1 MSKHRCSHEGL
12 CMIPPHPKLRDQLKT
27 ELQQLNEASQLA
39 GPLKRVTEPVRP
51 GMNDGLIIPGDHFE
65 PGTPLQ
71 RVRNAAAE
79 RAPLRGTVRVVVV
92 LAEFEDLKIK
102 AAHNKKHFEDIF
114 FAARNSVKQYFAEVS
129 RGLIDIQGEIV
140 GPLMMP
146 RKLKTYAH
154 GESGMSNAQPN
165 ARTLARDAAEAANGQ
180 VNFAPYDNDGNG
192 FVDAFIVVH
201 AGRGAEET
209 GSKNDI
215 WSHKWVLPSGPYQAD
230 GTKIYAYLTVPEDAK
245 IGVCCH
251 ELGHLLFGWPD
262 LYDTDGSS
270 EGLGDWCLMAGGS
283 WNGNGDVPAHPSAW
297 CKAEQGWVNVVTQ
310 KTNEKVTIPDV
321 KDSRTVFRLWKEGA
335 NGREYFLVEN
345 RQRALYD
352 KYLPGEG
359 LLIYHVDDSVD
370 SNDDERHPKI
380 GLMQA
385 DGQEDLNHGR
395 NRGDAGDAY
404 PGTGKN
410 TEFTKTSTPSSRSY
424 GGVDTSVAVTEISKS
439 AATMTAKLAVRKAA
453 VVKKPA
459 RPPMITDIL
468 QWLRLG
474 YAPPQ
479 YMQSGQMNAL
489 RQLMTRYEPQ
499 GAIADPGWAG
509 LVEDRLAGIEAQLG
523 LLRDLILEM
532 QPAGVEEPA
541 PEEA

>member
-1 MSKHRCSHEGL
+1 MSEHFCRHDAL
-12 CMIPPHPKLRDQLKT
+12 CMIPPHPKLRDQLKA
-27 ELQQLNEASQLA
+27 ELDQLNETSQLA
-39 GPLKRVTEPVRP
+39 GPLKRVIEPGRP
-51 GMNDGLIIPGDHFE
+51 GMNDGLIIPGDQFE

-71 RVRNAAAE
+71 RVRREAAV

-102 AAHNKKHFEDIF
+102 AAHSKKHFEDIF
-114 FAARNSVKQYFAEVS
+114 FAAKNSVKQYFAEVS

-154 GESGMSNAQPN
+154 SESGMSNAQPN
-165 ARTLARDAAEAANGQ
+165 ARTLARDAAEAANGV

-230 GTKIYAYLTVPEDAK
+230 GTKVYAYLTVPEDAK

-310 KTNEKVTIPDV
+310 KNNEKVTIPDV
-321 KDSRTVFRLWKEGA
+321 KDSRTVFRLWKEGSS
-335 NGREYFLVEN
+335 GREYFLVEN

-380 GLMQA
+380 ALLQA
-385 DGQEDLNHGR
+385 DGQEDLHRGR
-395 NRGDAGDAY
+395 NRGDAGDPF
-404 PGTGKN
+404 PGTSN
-410 TEFTKTSTPSSRSY
+410 NHEFTRTSTPNSRSY
-424 GGVDTSVAVTEISKS
+424 GGVDTAVAITEISKS
-439 AATMTAKLAVRKAA
+439 AATMTCKLAVRKAA
-453 VVKKPA
+453 VAGKQKP
-459 RPPMITDIL
+459 PVIGDIL

-479 YMQSGQMNAL
+479 YMQSGQLNAL
-489 RQLMTRYEPQ
+489 QQLMTRYEPR
-499 GAIADPGWAG
+499 GATADPGWAG

-523 LLRDLILEM
+523 LLRDLIIEM
-532 QPAGVEEPA
+532 QPAGAEET
-541 PEEA
+541 EAEA